1 MDCGFQVLDSS
12 PFQWNLDSGFQSLVG
27 FRNFFLLVFVCV
39 CVCVFF
45 FAVFRIP
52 KTGFLD
58 PGVPYFGRDNSDG
71 GGS

>member
-12 PFQWNLDSGFQSLVG
+12 PFQWNLDSEFQSLVG
-27 FRNFFLLVFVCV
+27 FRNFFLCVFF
-39 CVCVFF
+39 CVFF

-58 PGVPYFGRDNSDG
+58 RGVPYFGRDDSDG

>member
-12 PFQWNLDSGFQSLVG
+12 PFQWNLDSAFQSLVG
-27 FRNFFLLVFVCV
+27 FRNFF
-39 CVCVFF
+39 FF

-58 PGVPYFGRDNSDG
+58 PGVPYFGRDDSNG
-71 GGS
+71 GES